1 MLDLSPHSEG
11 EQKNPINNKDG
22 PEDGNISCPNPGRHK
37 CDENGSGGTMPEFE
51 FGQSANEGLELI
63 RICDR
68 QNRPFAVL
76 FLQRRQEANEEI
88 QEVDAQ
94 AIGDDIEALQIE
106 DAYTVQ

>member
-51 FGQSANEGLELI
+51 FGQSPNKGSKFLI
-63 RICDR
+63 LLCR
-68 QNRPFAVL
+68 QSTRTPRLKLVIL
-76 FLQRRQEANEEI
+76 FKGGIKLRCEESD
-88 QEVDAQ
+88 E
-94 AIGDDIEALQIE
+94 
-106 DAYTVQ
+106 